1 MSTVRFGDNLKQL
14 REERGLGLREA
25 SRLLGIASGS
35 DSYLRD
41 IESGKFIP
49 NEEGL
54 VRISKAYGIPIR
66 KLTDWVV
73 ADRLVRETGERAPG
87 VSWFMRSLD
96 DLDERG
102 QRQAISRLL
111 DKLASRKQDGEPWPD
126 EFQIRRSKGGK

>member
-1 MSTVRFGDNLKQL
+1 MTIVRFGDNLKQL

-49 NEEGL
+49 NEDGL
-54 VRISKAYGIPIR
+54 VRLSKGYGVPLR

-73 ADRLVRETGERAPG
+73 ADRLVRETGEKAPG
-87 VSWFMRSLD
+87 VNWFMRSLD

-111 DKLASRKQDGEPWPD
+111 GKLSARKADGEPWPD
-126 EFQIRRSKGGK
+126 EFQVRRSGGAK

>member
-1 MSTVRFGDNLKQL
+1 MSIVRFGDNLKQL
-14 REERGLGLREA
+14 REERGWGLREA
-25 SRLLGIASGS
+25 SRRLGLASGS

-49 NEEGL
+49 NEDGL
-54 VRISKAYGIPIR
+54 ARLAKAYGVSMR

-87 VSWFMRSLD
+87 VNFFMRALD

-111 DKLASRKQDGEPWPD
+111 GKLATRKEGGEPWPD
-126 EFQIRRSKGGK
+126 EFQIRRSKGRT